1 MIETI
6 HPETEEEWLKLRTK
20 DITSSEVAALFGMSS
35 YITEFELYHRK
46 KEGKV
51 VVQEEE
57 EWTKW
62 GKRLQDTIAAGVAE
76 DQNWKIRK
84 MTEYMRDSE
93 LRMGAS
99 FDFSIES
106 VQPAV
111 KEIPNGTTEITHR
124 EASLV
129 YPNTGLL
136 EIKNV
141 FNMIFKDQWLE
152 DEEGNLEAPPHI
164 ELQVQH
170 QLAVSGRSFA
180 YIAALVGGNQ
190 LQLIK
195 RLPNEA
201 IIAEMKAR
209 VKKFWERVDAGTPP
223 PVDLNRDAGFISS
236 LYGYAEP
243 GTVYDAR
250 DMDVFRDLC
259 VKYKELGDAAKEAE
273 SQREAIKTRLL
284 MEIGSSEKVLGDGF
298 TISAGVVGP
307 CDIAFTR
314 SGFRLFKVNW
324 KKGKKVTL

>member
-6 HPETEEEWLKLRTK
+6 HPKDEDEWLKLRTY

-35 YITEFELYHRK
+35 YVTEFELYHRK
-46 KEGKV
+46 RDGKV
-51 VVQEEE
+51 VIQEEQ
-57 EWTKW
+57 EWTRW

-84 MTEYMRDSE
+84 MTEYMRDTE

-99 FDFSIES
+99 FDFSIEAETVS
-106 VQPAV
+106 DNPSPVA
-111 KEIPNGTTEITHR
+111 T
-124 EASLV
+124 L
-129 YPNTGLL
+129 YPGLL

-141 FNMIFKDQWLE
+141 FNMIFKDQWIE
-152 DEEGNLEAPPHI
+152 DEDGNIEAPPHI

-201 IIAEMKAR
+201 IIAEIKKR
-209 VKKFWERVDAGTPP
+209 VALFWERVDAGTPP
-223 PVDLNRDAGFISS
+223 PVDLNRDADFISS

-259 VKYKELGDAAKEAE
+259 LKYKELGEAESAAK

-284 MEIGSSEKVLGDGF
+284 MEIGSAEKVLGDGF
-298 TISAGVVGP
+298 TISAGTVGP
-307 CDIAFTR
+307 VDMAYR
-314 SGFRLFKVNW
+314 REGYRLFKVNW
-324 KKGKKVTL
+324 KKGKKVSCER